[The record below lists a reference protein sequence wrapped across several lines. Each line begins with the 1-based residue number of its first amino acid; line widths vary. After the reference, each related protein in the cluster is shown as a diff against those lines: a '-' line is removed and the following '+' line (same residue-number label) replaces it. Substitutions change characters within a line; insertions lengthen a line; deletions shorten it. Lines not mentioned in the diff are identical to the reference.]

1 MPEDPRSRALRYIEQ
16 LATVLGQV
24 KVVQDTKEVKSLL
37 ENVSAYLRDSKYY
50 LEVGDVDT
58 SLVSVAY
65 AEGLLDAARLLGHLS
80 FEWPQRRTDGERRVV
95 VAGTFDILHP
105 GHLELLKF
113 ASTLGK
119 VYVIVARDDNALRD
133 KGRRPV
139 LDEKSRLALI
149 SSIKYVYEAV
159 LGDEVD
165 YLKPIERIRPDYIV
179 LGPDQPF
186 DEERLA
192 DEVER
197 RTGKRPVVLRFR
209 EKVEFSGGL
218 RGSRDILARACAS
231 EVEEARSAS
240 PRP

>member
-1 MPEDPRSRALRYIEQ
+1 MAEDSRQRAWRYIEQ
-16 LATVLGQV
+16 LASVLGQA
-24 KVVQDTKEVKSLL
+24 KVLRDSKEVKQLL
-37 ENVSAYLRDSKYY
+37 ENASAYLKDSKYY
-50 LEVGDVDT
+50 LDVGDVDT

-65 AEGLLDAARLLGHLS
+65 AEGLLDAARLLGYLS
-80 FEWPQRRTDGERRVV
+80 FEWPRAREDGDKKVV

-105 GHLELLKF
+105 GHIELLRF

-139 LDEKSRLALI
+139 LDERSRLAMI

-197 RTGKRPVVLRFR
+197 RTGKRPLVLRFR
-209 EKVEFSGGL
+209 EKVEFGNGL

-231 EVEEARSAS
+231 EAEVARSPS
-240 PRP
+240 SGP

>member
-1 MPEDPRSRALRYIEQ
+1 MAEDSRQRAWRYIEQ
-16 LATVLGQV
+16 LASVLGQA
-24 KVVQDTKEVKSLL
+24 KVLRDSKEVKQLL
-37 ENVSAYLRDSKYY
+37 ENASAYLKDSKYY
-50 LEVGDVDT
+50 LDVGDVDT

-65 AEGLLDAARLLGHLS
+65 AEGLLDAARLLGYLS
-80 FEWPQRRTDGERRVV
+80 FEWPRAREDGDKKVV

-105 GHLELLKF
+105 GHIELLRF

-139 LDEKSRLALI
+139 LDERSRLAMI

-197 RTGKRPVVLRFR
+197 RTGKRPLVLRFR
-209 EKVEFSGGL
+209 EKVEFGNGL

-231 EVEEARSAS
+231 EAEVARSPS
-240 PRP
+240 PGP